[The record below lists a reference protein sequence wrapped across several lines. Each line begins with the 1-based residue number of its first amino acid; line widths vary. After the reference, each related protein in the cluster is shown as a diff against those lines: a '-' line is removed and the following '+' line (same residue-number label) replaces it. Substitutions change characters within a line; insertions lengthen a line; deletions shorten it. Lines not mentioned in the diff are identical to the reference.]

1 MGYVENNLLSG
12 ETVIYRANTHWKIF
26 IKPAM
31 FLLLGLYLYLNGWSI
46 PVYLFVGLGIFYLI
60 PSLLKYF
67 TDEFAVT
74 NQRVILKQGFFSTES
89 LEIPLNQIAAVGV
102 SEPILGRIL
111 GYGTIKYG
119 SGAGVQEFKD
129 ISAPKEFR
137 KKATQQA
144 LNP

>member
-1 MGYVENNLLSG
+1 MSYVENNLLPG
-12 ETVIYRANTHWKIF
+12 ETIVYGAKTHWKVF
-26 IKPAM
+26 ISPVVF
-31 FLLLGLYLYLNGWSI
+31 FLLAIYLYANGWRI
-46 PVYLFVGLGIFYLI
+46 PVYLFAGLGIFYLI
-60 PSLLKYF
+60 PALLKYF

-74 NQRVILKQGFFSTES
+74 TQRVILKQGVFSTES

-119 SGAGVQEFKD
+119 SGAGTQTFTD
-129 ISAPKEFR
+129 ISSPREFR
-137 KKATQQA
+137 KQATQQA